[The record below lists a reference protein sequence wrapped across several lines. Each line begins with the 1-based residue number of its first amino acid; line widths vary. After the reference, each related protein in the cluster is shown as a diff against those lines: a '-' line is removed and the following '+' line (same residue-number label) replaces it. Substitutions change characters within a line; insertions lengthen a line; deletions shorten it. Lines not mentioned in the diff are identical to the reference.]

1 VDKTQ
6 LKLILESLLFVLGEP
21 TKIKKLAKILK
32 VDFKKVKEE
41 LRELAD
47 DLKNNQRGVRILEK
61 DEQVQMVSAPEAND
75 WVEKIFKNDLQED
88 LSRTALETL
97 AIIAYRGPIT
107 RAQIEFIRGVNSSFI
122 IRNLLIRGLIER
134 ATNPQDARSYVY
146 KISFDFLKK
155 MGLEK
160 VEDLPEYEKFSKDER
175 VMEEINLDLSADKQ
189 KNVKLKS
196 YE

>member
-1 VDKTQ
+1 MDKTQ